1 MKKIIW
7 IDVGTHFAQEYNS
20 VFGSNFNFYT
30 QIALRFISG
39 NILGR
44 GKALEF
50 KNIKKII
57 SARKY
62 IRKRKKEFYTI
73 FIEANSKIT
82 YNKNIYRN
90 ADMVLNLALTDDNYT
105 SLSIIKL
112 YLGSGG
118 DLSQSSSVF
127 SQKHIGFEDKFIPAL
142 SISADNCFKMLE
154 RYLSEKFKDYV
165 VLLRL
170 NCEGVE
176 DNVIYSA
183 HSYFGKKLQLICGAL
198 KDVGELKGLETL
210 DKLEEFIDVNEIV
223 FTKFASPIDTW
234 AEGQKAIQ
242 NLLKQIN
249 SISNFKIK

>member
-1 MKKIIW
+1 MRKIIW
-7 IDVGTHFAQEYNS
+7 IDIGTHFAQEYNS
-20 VFGSNFNFYT
+20 IFGSYFNFFI
-30 QIALRFISG
+30 QITLRFLSG

-50 KNIKKII
+50 KDIKKII

-62 IRKRKKEFYTI
+62 IRKRKKNFYTI

-90 ADMVLNLALTDDNYT
+90 ADMVLNLALTDDDYT
-105 SLSIIKL
+105 SLSITKL
-112 YLGSGG
+112 YLGGG
-118 DLSQSSSVF
+118 GELSQSGSVF
-127 SQKHIGFEDKFIPAL
+127 SEKHIGFEEKFIPAL
-142 SISADNCFKMLE
+142 SISTDNCFRMLE
-154 RYLSEKFKDYV
+154 KYLSEKFKDYV

-198 KDVGELKGLETL
+198 KDVEDLKGPEALN
-210 DKLEEFIDVNEIV
+210 KLEEFIDINEIA
-223 FTKFASPIDTW
+223 FAKFASPINTW
-234 AEGQKAIQ
+234 AEGQKVIQ

-249 SISNFKIK
+249 SI